1 MAEPQEES
9 PSISGIYEQ
18 EIRIIAATKGLKTWI
33 WDIRHNYRLGG
44 EIQKLKEKSEDPKAF
59 SIVTLV
65 KLTGIY
71 YNLLYAVIQ
80 ICDHLTVMK
89 IEYSL
94 SDMQKAKGVEEKAE
108 KFKFSFF
115 PTQNEIVSV
124 NSSGLIYKETS
135 VYPHEEISSKTK
147 EFILKQSKKILK
159 KHPQLKEKANQDSKR
174 LFHKNLSD
182 ITSQSNE
189 VIREDLIKV
198 LKEQVLFFREML
210 KTREIEIKEKEEE
223 FKKEVRSKEQ
233 ELERLR
239 REYFEFLKDAVV
251 SKKEPSNEELGR
263 K

>member
-1 MAEPQEES
+1 MDEHKTEENV
-9 PSISGIYEQ
+9 ISGIYEL
-18 EIRIIAATKGLKTWI
+18 EIRIVAATKGLKSWI
-33 WDIRHNYRLGG
+33 WDIRHNYRLAG
-44 EIQKLKEKSEDPKAF
+44 EIQKLKEETEEKTPFK
-59 SIVTLV
+59 IITLV

-80 ICDHLTVMK
+80 ICDHLTNMK

-94 SDMQKAKGVEEKAE
+94 SEMRKAE
-108 KFKFSFF
+108 NSAENTSEFKFSFF

-159 KHPQLKEKANQDSKR
+159 KNPHLKEKANQDAKR

-189 VIREDLIKV
+189 IMREDLIKV
-198 LKEQVLFFREML
+198 LKEQILFFKEML
-210 KTREIEIKEKEEE
+210 KTREIEIKEKEME
-223 FKKEVRSKEQ
+223 FKQEVKLKEE
-233 ELERLR
+233 ELDRLR
-239 REYFEFLKDAVV
+239 KEYFDFLKDTIVV
-251 SKKEPSNEELGR
+251 KKEPANEEMR
-263 K
+263 KK